1 METVTFVAL
10 PAASRSWT
18 SIFFMAEDQL
28 GYCSRSVRTA
38 LTSAAAASIV
48 IECED
53 WSLMGRGYL
62 FRLPDSNRYFSAM
75 NEIFQPALEP
85 AATAGNLTNLVAER
99 AWFEPER
106 IMVSRPLGD
115 GWQPVSARELEAE
128 IRATAKGLIA
138 AGVNIGDRVAIMAR
152 TRYEWTILDFAIWFA
167 GGVTVPIYE
176 TSSAEQVDWI
186 MTDSHSVAII
196 VETPQLRDLVKPVL
210 PSFTANI
217 WTMTENVLAQL
228 AYLGRDVSDAE
239 IDRRRGALNP
249 DSLATLI
256 YTSGTTGKPKGV
268 QLTHGNFLAE
278 CGNVVQGAA
287 DLFMKPGGSTLLF
300 LPVAHVF
307 GRMVQIGSIR
317 AGLHLAHCG
326 DVLGRLTTDLASFK
340 PTFVLAVPRI
350 FEKVYNGAEAKAD
363 AAGKGAIFRKAAAV
377 AIEYSQ
383 ALDSGKISPTLR
395 IKHALFDKLVYS
407 KIRHGLGGRV
417 EAAISGGA
425 PLGERL
431 GHFYRGAGIRVLEG
445 YGLTETTAGATL
457 NLTTAHRV
465 GSVGKPI
472 PGTTIKIADDGE
484 VLIKGPIV
492 MRGYWQNDAANKE
505 VFTDDGYFRSGDL
518 GKLDEEGFLYI
529 VGRKKELIVT
539 SGGKNVAPAVLE
551 DRLRAHPLVSQCIVV
566 GDNQPYI
573 AALVTIDPEAI
584 KSWIAANKKDGAT
597 VADLTKDPDLIAV
610 IQTAV
615 DEANKAVS
623 RAESIRKF
631 TILPVDFT
639 IAGGHLTAKLSV
651 KRHVVQKEFAKE
663 IADLFA

>member
-1 METVTFVAL
+1 MTE
-10 PAASRSWT
+10 
-18 SIFFMAEDQL
+18 FFA
-28 GYCSRSVRTA
+28 
-38 LTSAAAASIV
+38 
-48 IECED
+48 
-53 WSLMGRGYL
+53 
-62 FRLPDSNRYFSAM
+62 
-75 NEIFQPALEP
+75 PALEP
-85 AATAGNLTNLVAER
+85 AATAGNLTNLIAER

-115 GWQPVSARELEAE
+115 GWQAVNARELEAE
-128 IRATAKGLIA
+128 VRATAKGLIA
-138 AGVNIGDRVAIMAR
+138 SGVEIGDRVAIMAR

-167 GGVTVPIYE
+167 GGVPVPIYE

-186 MTDSHSVAII
+186 LSDSHSVGII
-196 VETPQLRDLVKPVL
+196 VETPQLKDLVTPVL
-210 PSFTANI
+210 PSYTKNC
-217 WTMTENVLAQL
+217 WVMTENVLSQL
-228 AYLGRDVSDAE
+228 AYLGRDISDSE
-239 IDRRRGALNP
+239 IDRRRNALTP
-249 DSLATLI
+249 DTLATLI

-268 QLTHGNFLAE
+268 QLTHGNFLSE
-278 CGNVVQGAA
+278 VGNVVMGAS
-287 DLFMKPGGSTLLF
+287 DLFLKPGGSTLLF

-307 GRMVQIGSIR
+307 GRMVQIGALR

-350 FEKVYNGAEAKAD
+350 FEKVYNSAESKAD
-363 AAGKGAIFRKAAAV
+363 AAGKGSIFRKAAEI
-377 AIEYSQ
+377 AIEYSRSI
-383 ALDSGKISPTLR
+383 DDGKIPFGLKL
-395 IKHALFDKLVYS
+395 KHGLFDRLVYS
-407 KIRHGLGGRV
+407 KIRNGLGGRV

-431 GHFYRGAGIRVLEG
+431 GHFYRGAGVRVLEG

-457 NLTTAHRV
+457 NLTTAHKV
-465 GSVGKPI
+465 GSVGRPI

-492 MRGYWQNDAANKE
+492 MRGYWQNDGANAE
-505 VFTDDGYFRSGDL
+505 VFTQDGYFKSGDL
-518 GKLDEEGFLYI
+518 GKLDEQGYLYI

-551 DRLRAHPLVSQCIVV
+551 DRLRAHPLISQCIVV

-573 AALVTIDPEAI
+573 AALITIDPEAI
-584 KSWIAANKKDGAT
+584 KGWISANKKDGAT
-597 VADLTKDPDLIAV
+597 IPDLINDPDLISV
-610 IQTAV
+610 VQTAV

-631 TILPVDFT
+631 KILPVDFT

-651 KRHVVQKEFAKE
+651 KRHVVQKEFASE
-663 IADLFA
+663 IAELFA